1 MDFWTSGFF
10 PGILYL
16 LLERTYKYPKKY
28 HSDARL
34 GKRSVSLH
42 PLKLKHACA
51 WWSENMHSQAA
62 RSDTHDIGFLIQPW
76 AQLSWELERS
86 ERAFQS
92 MVTAANALASRYDE
106 RVGSLRSWDV
116 CITKR
121 YKFEDPTKDFLVIID
136 NLIST
141 DTYQHVK
148 LDSITN
154 IKVQILTSFSTSLPR
169 REIQSLPRL
178 QLNMPSQRCAPIF
191 ARTILHFT
199 SSILSS
205 RMVKLKLK

>member
-16 LLERTYKYPKKY
+16 LLERLHKYPKKY
-28 HSDARL
+28 HSDVHSR
-34 GKRSVSLH
+34 KRPISLH
-42 PLKLKHACA
+42 SLKLRHACA

-62 RSDTHDIGFLIQPW
+62 RSDTHDVGFMIQPW

-92 MVTAANALASRYDE
+92 MITAANALASRYDE
-106 RVGSLRSWDV
+106 RVRSLRSWDV

-136 NLIST
+136 NLISS
-141 DTYQHVK
+141 DNYQHVNNS
-148 LDSITN
+148 LAD
-154 IKVQILTSFSTSLPR
+154 IKVQILTSFSTSPPR
-169 REIQSLPRL
+169 RETPSLPRS
-178 QLNMPSQRCAPIF
+178 QLSMPSRPCAPIF
-191 ARTILHFT
+191 ALTILLST

-205 RMVKLKLK
+205 RMVKLKLA